1 MTEDDINKW
10 ADIIVEAVK
19 NDPDPPD
26 EEEGSGEV
34 IDEKAGNIV
43 IFLKKRK

>member
-1 MTEDDINKW
+1 MTEDEINKW
-10 ADIIVEAVK
+10 ADIIAEAVK

-26 EEEGSGEV
+26 EEEGSDEV
-34 IDEKAGNIV
+34 IDEKAENII